1 MIRKLLVLAA
11 TAAGV
16 ALCLSTVISGS
27 QAASADQVSLAVSTR
42 SIDGALLFSTPT
54 GWSWRCVASGS
65 RLCSV
70 TTARGQVITVTAE
83 NGAASSFYAWDGAC
97 AGNGSQP
104 ACTLQMNDSQAATAR
119 FSPLRLWLPAF
130 GRGYISV
137 ERYPDGARLQGRSCG
152 FECVDFANGESL
164 RLRAVPSSGWHLSAW
179 GGSCEGVSAKNNCK
193 ITALDANRVVS
204 ATFEADTPPRPT
216 TCPENSSCDPVDDG
230 AKFSVR
236 IQGAGSVVAPKMRSF
251 GQLTC
256 ETYQSGGRVCS
267 DFWRPLNEWIELKAA
282 ARYGGKFLG
291 WSGACSGTGPCRFWN
306 GRHAARTI
314 IYASFG

>member
-1 MIRKLLVLAA
+1 MTRKLLVLSA
-11 TAAGV
+11 TAASI
-16 ALCLSTVISGS
+16 ALCLTLGTAGS
-27 QAASADQVSLAVSTR
+27 QAAAADQVSVAVSTR

-54 GWSWRCVASGS
+54 GWSWRCVVSGNS
-65 RLCSV
+65 LCSV
-70 TTARGQVITVTAE
+70 NTARGQVITVTAE

-97 AGNGSQP
+97 AGSGTQP
-104 ACTLQMNDSQAATAR
+104 TCTLQMNDSQAATAR

-152 FECVDFANGESL
+152 FECVDFANGASL
-164 RLRAVPSSGWHLSAW
+164 RLRAVPSQGWHLSAW
-179 GGSCEGVSAKNNCK
+179 GGSCEGVAARNNCLV
-193 ITALDANRVVS
+193 TAMNYNRVVS
-204 ATFEADTPPRPT
+204 ATFEQDLPPKPS
-216 TCPENSSCDPVDDG
+216 TCPANATCDPVEDG

-256 ETYQSGGRVCS
+256 ETYQSTGRVCA
-267 DFWRPLNEWIELKAA
+267 DFWRPVNAWIELKAA

-306 GRHAARTI
+306 GRHATQTMINAN
-314 IYASFG
+314 FG

>member
-1 MIRKLLVLAA
+1 MIRKLLVLSA

-16 ALCLSTVISGS
+16 ALCFSTVISGS
-27 QAASADQVSLAVSTR
+27 QAAAADQVNLTVSTR

-54 GWSWRCVASGS
+54 GWSSRCVVSGNS
-65 RLCSV
+65 LCSFNM
-70 TTARGQVITVTAE
+70 ARGQVITVTAE
-83 NGAASSFYAWDGAC
+83 NGAASSFLAWDGAC
-97 AGNGSQP
+97 AGSGTQP
-104 ACTLQMNDSQAATAR
+104 TCTLQMNDSQAATAR

-137 ERYPDGARLQGRSCG
+137 ERYPDGPRLQGRSCG

-164 RLRAVPSSGWHLSAW
+164 RLRAVPSPGWHLSAW
-179 GGSCEGVSAKNNCK
+179 GGWCEGVPAKHNCLA
-193 ITALDANRVVS
+193 TMSSNRVAS
-204 ATFEADTPPRPT
+204 ATFEEDLPPRPS
-216 TCPENSSCDPVDDG
+216 TCPANASCDPVDDG

-256 ETYQSGGRVCS
+256 EAYQSTGRVCA
-267 DFWRPLNEWIELKAA
+267 DFWRPLNSWIELKAA

-291 WSGACSGTGPCRFWN
+291 WSGACSGTGTCRFWN
-306 GRHAARTI
+306 GRHAARTM